1 MMEDSKRKDLIEKLN
16 KKLPESFVDD
26 VRAAD
31 EKSLRDKIVE
41 LSKQVEDVVE
51 SMKNDNT
58 LNSLKEQVKDL
69 SGGYNDVKKE
79 KRSRLKYILLTLEE
93 RGKL

>member
-1 MMEDSKRKDLIEKLN
+1 MEESKRKDTLDKLN

-26 VRAAD
+26 VRVAD

-41 LSKQVEDVVE
+41 LTKEIESVNDAMESDTKLQV
-51 SMKNDNT
+51 
-58 LNSLKEQVKDL
+58 LKEQVKDL
-69 SGGYNDVKKE
+69 SGGYTDVKKE
-79 KRSRLKYILLTLEE
+79 KRNRLKFIILTMQE